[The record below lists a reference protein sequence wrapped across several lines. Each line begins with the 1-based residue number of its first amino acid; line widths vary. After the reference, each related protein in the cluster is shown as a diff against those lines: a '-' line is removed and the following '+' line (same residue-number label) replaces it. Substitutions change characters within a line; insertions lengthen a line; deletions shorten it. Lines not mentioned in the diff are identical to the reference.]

1 MAINIDAF
9 KNAKDHGE
17 ELYATHS
24 SARAI
29 HKKIDEMINMKWSG
43 QPDVQ
48 NVKVTISPSVRNQFM
63 GAVRI
68 LTSTDPQINVPH
80 DKNSAQSIAMAE
92 NIEKI
97 CKAVWYHS
105 GRLLQK
111 PVHYDLTNA
120 LLRYGQFHLAVTDTT
135 DLLEHYRNGMTN
147 KATLARYERIAKY
160 TPFLFTP
167 IDPKTGSAQFDAYG
181 LTAYYRQ
188 TETTYGNIRSMFGDR
203 ESYATK
209 KATEVVTY
217 KEYWSLEHHF
227 TWIDAEDI
235 PFIGADNNGEHGL
248 PIIPIVVQSA
258 EGVAFEKDPELK
270 SQSFLYGVQK
280 SEMWERLNLINT
292 LNFTN
297 LFAYAMQPAFVH
309 EKGEQDSEIVPDF
322 SVAGGVLHLNPG
334 DKFGPMKREVI
345 NQDIMFSKQ
354 LLDQQIEES
363 TMYKQAL
370 GGGEPGNAAFST
382 IALLSQSGRLPLIA
396 PQRCGGAGIGQAF
409 ETMFALMKDNPTKRT
424 YLSEHGLEQI
434 KTAEIPDDLIIDVK
448 LEADLPQ
455 DKLQMANV
463 AAIMKQNGFVS
474 DEWIRENILGIGQS
488 DDMTKKIV
496 EERFADMR
504 IEEYFTG
511 AMRQEI
517 ELQIQ
522 QQMAQQMAQQQ
533 QMMQQPS
540 MPQGMPQ
547 GAMPQGM
554 PTGGMPQDI
563 QFDPAMG
570 GMPPVVGKG
579 AIPASRPN
587 MKPTSANGEP
597 QGIQEGEM

>member
-370 GGGEPGNAAFST
+370 GGGDPGNAAFST

-463 AAIMKQNGFVS
+463 AAIMKQNSFVS

-533 QMMQQPS
+533 QMMQQPP

-547 GAMPQGM
+547 GAMPPGM
-554 PTGGMPQDI
+554 PPGGMPQDI

>member
-227 TWIDAEDI
+227 TWIDTEDI

-270 SQSFLYGVQK
+270 SQSFLYGIQK

-354 LLDQQIEES
+354 MLDQQIEES

-370 GGGEPGNAAFST
+370 GGGNPGNAAFST
-382 IALLSQSGRLPLIA
+382 IALLSQSGRLP
-396 PQRCGGAGIGQAF
+396 
-409 ETMFALMKDNPTKRT
+409 
-424 YLSEHGLEQI
+424 Y
-434 KTAEIPDDLIIDVK
+434 
-448 LEADLPQ
+448 
-455 DKLQMANV
+455 
-463 AAIMKQNGFVS
+463 
-474 DEWIRENILGIGQS
+474 
-488 DDMTKKIV
+488 
-496 EERFADMR
+496 
-504 IEEYFTG
+504 
-511 AMRQEI
+511 
-517 ELQIQ
+517 
-522 QQMAQQMAQQQ
+522 
-533 QMMQQPS
+533 
-540 MPQGMPQ
+540 
-547 GAMPQGM
+547 
-554 PTGGMPQDI
+554 
-563 QFDPAMG
+563 
-570 GMPPVVGKG
+570 
-579 AIPASRPN
+579 
-587 MKPTSANGEP
+587 
-597 QGIQEGEM
+597 

>member
-370 GGGEPGNAAFST
+370 GGGDPGNAAFST

-463 AAIMKQNGFVS
+463 AAIMKQNSFVS

-533 QMMQQPS
+533 QMMQQPP

-554 PTGGMPQDI
+554 PPGGMPQDI

>member
-309 EKGEQDSEIVPDF
+309 EKGEQDSEIIPDF

-354 LLDQQIEES
+354 MLDQQIEES

-370 GGGEPGNAAFST
+370 GGGDPNNAAFSS

-463 AAIMKQNGFVS
+463 AAIMKQNSFVS

-533 QMMQQPS
+533 QMMQQPP

-554 PTGGMPQDI
+554 PPGGMPQDI

>member
-354 LLDQQIEES
+354 MLDQQIEES

-370 GGGEPGNAAFST
+370 GGGNPGNAAFST

-463 AAIMKQNGFVS
+463 AAIMKQNSFVS

-533 QMMQQPS
+533 QMMQQPP

-547 GAMPQGM
+547 GAMPPGM
-554 PTGGMPQDI
+554 PPGGMPQDI

>member
-354 LLDQQIEES
+354 MLDQQIEES

-463 AAIMKQNGFVS
+463 AAIMKQNSFVS

-533 QMMQQPS
+533 QMMQQPP

-554 PTGGMPQDI
+554 PPGGMPQDI

>member
-370 GGGEPGNAAFST
+370 GGGDPGNAAFST

-463 AAIMKQNGFVS
+463 AAIMKQNSFVS

-547 GAMPQGM
+547 GAMPPGM
-554 PTGGMPQDI
+554 PPGGMPQDI